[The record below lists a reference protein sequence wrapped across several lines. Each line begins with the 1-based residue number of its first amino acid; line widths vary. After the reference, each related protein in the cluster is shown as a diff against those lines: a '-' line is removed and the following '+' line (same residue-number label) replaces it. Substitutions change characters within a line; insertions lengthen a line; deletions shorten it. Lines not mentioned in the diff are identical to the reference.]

1 MSPVNQTNAIYNG
14 SLDRSDLAA
23 FAARV
28 KNPANWV
35 QRYAPEAGYPLTRD
49 SLFGDKLP

>member
-1 MSPVNQTNAIYNG
+1 MAPTNQTNAIYAA
-14 SLDRSDLAA
+14 SLDRSDLNA

-28 KNPANWV
+28 KDPANWTV
-35 QRYAPEAGYPLTRD
+35 RYKPAVGYPLVNG